1 MKKVIVILDF
11 TAGKVNKIE
20 YFDLKNNPLQHE
32 ELEELI
38 CENGFSLSNIEWM
51 TTTEEKILLDDDDLF
66 NGYCPEC
73 DDDDLE
79 QVDGDMDYQEL
90 KCSGGHNFVIENKGW
105 IISNKK

>member
-38 CENGFSLSNIEWM
+38 CENGFSLSSIEWM
-51 TTTEEKILLDDDDLF
+51 TTIEDKI
-66 NGYCPEC
+66 
-73 DDDDLE
+73 
-79 QVDGDMDYQEL
+79 
-90 KCSGGHNFVIENKGW
+90 KI
-105 IISNKK
+105 